1 MECNDGLKERIVEMV
16 ERDRLYLSPEFNCAF
31 LCTYAGLDGRTSL
44 DRLFFS
50 VYGDSCS
57 NVINV
62 ARLVFAR
69 NLMSKYGL
77 SAEDAAKMSGFSSK
91 KSFERALGLLNY

>member
-1 MECNDGLKERIVEMV
+1 MECNDGLKERIVGMM
-16 ERDRLYLSPEFNCAF
+16 ERDRLYLSPEFGCAF
-31 LCTYAGLDGRTSL
+31 LCAYAGLDGRTSL

-57 NVINV
+57 NVINA

-69 NLMSKYGL
+69 KLMAEYGL
-77 SAEDAAKMSGFSSK
+77 SAEDAAKMSGFPSK
-91 KSFERALGLLNY
+91 KSFERAFDLLNY